1 MQIKIKERHH
11 FTLPR
16 IATVTEHRSIT
27 VQREKI
33 TGIGGKIADYIHKR
47 DHKRYRH

>member
-1 MQIKIKERHH
+1 MQIKIIERHH
-11 FTLPR
+11 FTPPR
-16 IATVTEHRSIT
+16 IATVTEHTHRT

-33 TGIGGKIADYIHKR
+33 TGIGGKIGAYIHKR